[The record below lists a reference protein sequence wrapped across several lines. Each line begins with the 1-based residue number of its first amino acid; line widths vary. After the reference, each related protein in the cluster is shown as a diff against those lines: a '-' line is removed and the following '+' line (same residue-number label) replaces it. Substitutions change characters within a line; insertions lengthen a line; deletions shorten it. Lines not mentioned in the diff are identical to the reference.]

1 MPNTETVDPKQR
13 NCCGSKEKSVLLMS
27 GVNID
32 KSSQARP
39 QTDRFGSEQE
49 NDLGDKEEEKRVT
62 RKTGAEKSR
71 CAWLCV
77 DSMRPRCRKSSAEI
91 DTSGLD
97 SLKTDVSNSKRPKLR
112 RNSERSKFEVSNA
125 KRAGS
130 RYAKL

>member
-1 MPNTETVDPKQR
+1 MLV
-13 NCCGSKEKSVLLMS
+13 MS

-49 NDLGDKEEEKRVT
+49 NDLGDKEEENRMT
-62 RKTGAEKSR
+62 RKTGAEKPR

-77 DSMRPRCRKSSAEI
+77 DSRKPRCRKSSAEI

-112 RNSERSKFEVSNA
+112 RNSESSKLEMSNA
-125 KRAGS
+125 KSGRS
-130 RYAKL
+130 RHATL